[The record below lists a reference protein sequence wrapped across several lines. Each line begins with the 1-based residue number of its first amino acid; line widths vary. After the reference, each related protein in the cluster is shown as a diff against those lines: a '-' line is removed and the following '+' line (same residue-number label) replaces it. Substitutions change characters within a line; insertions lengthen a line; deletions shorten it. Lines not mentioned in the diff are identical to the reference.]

1 MPAGNVTV
9 RAVFVRNSSG
19 FVPTRPWKP
28 SRPVEP
34 EEPETPV
41 LNGWVQEDG
50 VWYLYKDGSMATG
63 WNLYNGTWY
72 YLHDWGGMATGWLNL
87 GGAWYY
93 LYDWGG
99 MATGWQLINGR
110 WYYFYP
116 GGSMA
121 ANTYVNGYYLSGSGE
136 WAE

>member
-1 MPAGNVTV
+1 
-9 RAVFVRNSSG
+9 
-19 FVPTRPWKP
+19 
-28 SRPVEP
+28 
-34 EEPETPV
+34 
-41 LNGWVQEDG
+41 
-50 VWYLYKDGSMATG
+50 MATG
-63 WNLYNGTWY
+63 WI
-72 YLHDWGGMATGWLNL
+72 NL